1 MSDTIEHRRTTL
13 LGADARRT
21 FGKRLRR
28 MRRDRLLGDEA
39 RTQFGR
45 RLRQLRQEQGL
56 SQEDLGGRADL
67 DRNYVGGIERGE
79 RNPSLV
85 NICRIAGALG
95 IEVTELLEGVPAIA
109 PDA

>member
-1 MSDTIEHRRTTL
+1 MRNRRKSTL
-13 LGADARRT
+13 LGA
-21 FGKRLRR
+21 
-28 MRRDRLLGDEA
+28 EA
-39 RTQFGR
+39 RKRFGR
-45 RLRQLRQEQGL
+45 RLRQLRQEQDL
-56 SQEDLGGRADL
+56 SQEELGGRADL

-95 IEVTELLEGVPAIA
+95 VEVTALLEGVPAIA